1 MPETGSVKRAAEV
14 LKLFTQGH
22 TALGPTEVARKLGM
36 NKTTVIRL
44 MTTLVTTGLL
54 RKEATGR
61 KYALGGA
68 VMDLARA
75 FLASADLGT
84 VSLPYLQKLRDV
96 TGETISI
103 DVRQG
108 DERVC
113 LLIVEGNYPV
123 RLGAKVVGERATLHA
138 GSDSKLLLAYLPDAE
153 VDRVLERTGL
163 PRYTDATI
171 VNKKKLLK
179 ETGKIRQQGF
189 AISKEERWEYSYCI
203 SAPIRDYTGQ
213 VVAAV
218 SIFGIIMR
226 LTPEKEKAFPEL
238 LKKTAD
244 EISHQLG
251 YWEPPLTA
259 PSKGQE

>member
-1 MPETGSVKRAAEV
+1 MSDIGSVKRAAEV
-14 LKLFTQGH
+14 LKLFAQGY
-22 TALGPTEVARKLGM
+22 AQLGPTEVAQKLGM

-44 MTTLVTTGLL
+44 MSTLVTTGLL
-54 RKEATGR
+54 RKAATGR

-75 FLASADLGT
+75 FLASADLKT
-84 VSLPYLQKLRDV
+84 VSLPYLQKLRDI

-113 LLIVEGNYPV
+113 LLIVEGNNPV

-138 GSDSKLLLAYLPDAE
+138 GSDSKLLLAYLPDE
-153 VDRVLERTGL
+153 EIDKVLERTGL
-163 PRYTDATI
+163 PRYTQATI

-179 ETGKIRQQGF
+179 ETEKIRQQGF
-189 AISKEERWEYSYCI
+189 AISKEERWEYAYCI
-203 SAPIRDYTGQ
+203 SAPVRDYTGL

-226 LTPEKEKAFPEL
+226 LTPEKEKEFPKL
-238 LKKTAD
+238 LKTTAD

-251 YWEPPLTA
+251 FWETPFTVPA
-259 PSKGQE
+259 SSG